1 MYEELPY
8 KYKYM
13 INKIVNCIIQYI
25 MRNLKNNLLIETKL
39 ILINNYILDVFNTTE
54 ISRNSAINV
63 KLNNK
68 TNLSTFTEKNNI
80 SKSIS
85 PEYDNNVTFS
95 KLSNIILDMGQK
107 NIREKIIKNYNEHS
121 KIKLSPYN
129 NNQKYKIIKLKKL
142 LKNEQ
147 EKSMI
152 KELSYLKR
160 LSFVQEKLN
169 FYESNKVNNDKTK
182 NNIDLD
188 TKNISFKFDEE
199 KNLKNKINNNTI
211 SMNKNLDYFTLINS
225 YRNHKI
231 NLFYPKTSF
240 FINFPIYNQ
249 LIQFYLML
257 VNINHLTFFHSIHYY
272 PIFPLLKSF
281 YIHKKIV
288 QYFYSF

>member
-1 MYEELPY
+1 MYEELPS

-95 KLSNIILDMGQK
+95 KLTNIILDMGQK
-107 NIREKIIKNYNEHS
+107 NIKEKIIKNYNEHS

-129 NNQKYKIIKLKKL
+129 NNQKYKIINLKKL

-231 NLFYPKTSF
+231 NLFYPNTSRIVKHALSQRK
-240 FINFPIYNQ
+240 INSVDIKNKF
-249 LIQFYLML
+249 
-257 VNINHLTFFHSIHYY
+257 
-272 PIFPLLKSF
+272 
-281 YIHKKIV
+281 
-288 QYFYSF
+288 

>member
-80 SKSIS
+80 SKSMS

-95 KLSNIILDMGQK
+95 KLTNIILDMGQK
-107 NIREKIIKNYNEHS
+107 NIKEKIIKNYNEHS

-147 EKSMI
+147 EKSAI

-160 LSFVQEKLN
+160 LSFFQEKLN
-169 FYESNKVNNDKTK
+169 FYESKNLSPDKSKNNNDIDN
-182 NNIDLD
+182 NNISL
-188 TKNISFKFDEE
+188 KFDED
-199 KNLKNKINNNTI
+199 KIKSKLNINNNVDYWTI
-211 SMNKNLDYFTLINS
+211 INGCKTKRSSETKKLFFRNTKRMMRHSMSHQKLFDKDNKN
-225 YRNHKI
+225 
-231 NLFYPKTSF
+231 
-240 FINFPIYNQ
+240 
-249 LIQFYLML
+249 
-257 VNINHLTFFHSIHYY
+257 
-272 PIFPLLKSF
+272 IF
-281 YIHKKIV
+281 
-288 QYFYSF
+288 